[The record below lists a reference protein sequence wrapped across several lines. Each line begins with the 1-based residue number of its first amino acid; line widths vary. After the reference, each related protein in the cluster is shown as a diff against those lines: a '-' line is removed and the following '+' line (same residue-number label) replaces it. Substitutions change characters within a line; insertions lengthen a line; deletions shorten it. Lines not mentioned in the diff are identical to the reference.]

1 MISSDQCFL
10 ETTNEQCGQKR
21 FQLLHFVEYGG
32 RCIQQICK
40 KSCWPVLE
48 MLTTTAW
55 HMPTKSANRKHGRR
69 LKPTFSHTQYDFLAI
84 NHRCPE
90 ITIGFCLVKLVFTS
104 ASRCSCTLQREVSG
118 LAGAW
123 MMTTCCRPKNVRL
136 RSGWWLCWCGALDL
150 ASLNLDL

>member
-84 NHRCPE
+84 NHRCPQ
-90 ITIGFCLVKLVFTS
+90 ITIGFCLVKLVYTQAVVRAPSS
-104 ASRCSCTLQREVSG
+104 AKFQ
-118 LAGAW
+118 AW
-123 MMTTCCRPKNVRL
+123 PEP
-136 RSGWWLCWCGALDL
+136 GWWRHVVGRKMCDCDL
-150 ASLNLDL
+150 GGGCVGVEHWILHHSI